1 MSGVTSQLL
10 CVALSLR
17 LPLAASFVPGYASLN
32 IVQPGEP
39 QRPGRGAPQM
49 PWNVRR
55 GRGGPLVRKG
65 LLCMGRGSPFQ
76 SLFSS
81 LFMGDEVQYMA
92 TDSLKDILMPD
103 SCWGST
109 RKERKYLEIGRQ
121 AASASPH
128 PAHVWA
134 TPNLGSSPGSG

>member
-1 MSGVTSQLL
+1 
-10 CVALSLR
+10 
-17 LPLAASFVPGYASLN
+17 
-32 IVQPGEP
+32 
-39 QRPGRGAPQM
+39 M
-49 PWNVRR
+49 PWHVRR

-121 AASASPH
+121 DASASPH
-128 PAHVWA
+128 PRPRLGYPKLGQLPWKWVRARA
-134 TPNLGSSPGSG
+134 TAQFTPDLVSVL